1 MIPTMILLFV
11 VGYLFIALEHKTRID
26 KSAVA
31 LLMAGAIWTVFS
43 LLGNDPHI
51 QHELVDQLGD
61 TCEILVF
68 LIGAMT
74 IVDLIDSYGGFNV
87 ITDHI
92 TTRNKRKLMWLL
104 AIITFFM
111 SAALD
116 NMTTTIIMVMLLR
129 RLIANK
135 KERWIFASVIVIAA
149 NSGGAWSPIGD
160 VTTIMLWM
168 RGNVTAANLIAN
180 LFLPCLVSV
189 VIPAAIASRY
199 VADRPAAAVSAKA
212 LASGCPECIGPRL
225 RLFILIVGVVSLLF
239 VPVFKSLTGLPP
251 YMGMMVSLGF
261 MWILTEIIYDRKRSI
276 RNMEESIQPRVSK
289 VLKHID
295 MPTILFFLGI
305 LMAVGALQTGG
316 VLTDMADWLD
326 KNVHE
331 VFTIAGAIG
340 ILSSVVDNVPLVAAC
355 MGMYPVADVATAAA
369 SADPA
374 FAQSFVADGLF
385 WHLLTYCAGVG
396 GSLLIIGSAA
406 GVVAMGLEKINFG
419 WYLKRIS
426 LLALSGYLAGI
437 AVIWLERPDRALTKK
452 APRLRGAFPLLHLGH
467 EFFPVDDVADVDAL
481 ANQPLGVAG
490 PDIEGQLAPLDFGK
504 HGRGGDFG
512 AKPRRLDVRDVHLGA
527 DGGRA
532 FGKFAG
538 NGRHGGVLHQ
548 RHHRGGGENRKVART
563 HRGGRVAGGDGCGAA
578 GGKSFFKHNIRCS

>member
-261 MWILTEIIYDRKRSI
+261 MWILTEIIYDRKRGI
-276 RNMEESIQPRVSK
+276 EESIKCRVSK

-305 LMAVGALQTGG
+305 LMSVAALQSAG
-316 VLTDMADWLD
+316 VLTDVANWLD
-326 KNVHE
+326 KQVHE
-331 VFTIAGAIG
+331 VFTIAGVIG
-340 ILSSVVDNVPLVAAC
+340 VLSSVIDNVPLVAAC
-355 MGMYPVADVATAAA
+355 MGMYPVMDAAAVAA

-374 FAQSFVADGLF
+374 YMQSFVQDGLF

-406 GVVAMGLEKINFG
+406 GVVAMGLEKINFA
-419 WYLKRIS
+419 WYFKKIT
-426 LLALSGYLAGI
+426 LLAFVGYLSGIL
-437 AVIWLERPDRALTKK
+437 VILLEH
-452 APRLRGAFPLLHLGH
+452 LLIGL
-467 EFFPVDDVADVDAL
+467 
-481 ANQPLGVAG
+481 
-490 PDIEGQLAPLDFGK
+490 
-504 HGRGGDFG
+504 
-512 AKPRRLDVRDVHLGA
+512 
-527 DGGRA
+527 
-532 FGKFAG
+532 
-538 NGRHGGVLHQ
+538 
-548 RHHRGGGENRKVART
+548 
-563 HRGGRVAGGDGCGAA
+563 
-578 GGKSFFKHNIRCS
+578 

>member
-87 ITDHI
+87 ITDQ
-92 TTRNKRKLMWLL
+92 
-104 AIITFFM
+104 
-111 SAALD
+111 
-116 NMTTTIIMVMLLR
+116 TTTIIMVMLLR

-437 AVIWLERPDRALTKK
+437 AVIWLE
-452 APRLRGAFPLLHLGH
+452 H
-467 EFFPVDDVADVDAL
+467 
-481 ANQPLGVAG
+481 
-490 PDIEGQLAPLDFGK
+490 
-504 HGRGGDFG
+504 
-512 AKPRRLDVRDVHLGA
+512 
-527 DGGRA
+527 
-532 FGKFAG
+532 
-538 NGRHGGVLHQ
+538 VLI
-548 RHHRGGGENRKVART
+548 GL
-563 HRGGRVAGGDGCGAA
+563 
-578 GGKSFFKHNIRCS
+578 

>member
-1 MIPTMILLFV
+1 MILLFV
-11 VGYLFIALEHKTRID
+11 VGYIFIALEHKTRID
-26 KSAVA
+26 KSAIA

-43 LLGNDPHI
+43 LLGNDPKI
-51 QHELVDQLGD
+51 QSELVEQLGD

-168 RGNVTAANLIAN
+168 RGNVSAANLVAN

-189 VIPAAIASRY
+189 IIPTAIACRY
-199 VADRPAAAVSAKA
+199 IRNTEAAPVGVKA
-212 LASGCPECIGPRL
+212 LTTGCPECIGPRL
-225 RLFILIVGVVSLLF
+225 RKFMLITGVLSLLF
-239 VPVFKSLTGLPP
+239 VPVFKTLTGLPP

-261 MWILTEIIYDRKRSI
+261 MWVLSEIIYDRKRSI
-276 RNMEESIQPRVSK
+276 RNMEASIQPRVSK
-289 VLKHID
+289 TLKHID

-305 LMAVGALQTGG
+305 LMAVASLQTAG

-326 KNVHE
+326 KTVHE

-340 ILSSVVDNVPLVAAC
+340 LLSSVVDNVPLVAAC
-355 MGMYPVADVATAAA
+355 MGMYPVADAAA
-369 SADPA
+369 VAASVDPA
-374 FAQSFVADGLF
+374 FAQYFVEDGLF
-385 WHLLTYCAGVG
+385 WHLLTFCAGVG

-406 GVVAMGLEKINFG
+406 GVVAMGLQKINFS
-419 WYLKRIS
+419 WYLRKIS
-426 LLALSGYLAGI
+426 LLALAGYVAGI
-437 AVIWLERPDRALTKK
+437 AVIWLEHMLIG
-452 APRLRGAFPLLHLGH
+452 L
-467 EFFPVDDVADVDAL
+467 
-481 ANQPLGVAG
+481 
-490 PDIEGQLAPLDFGK
+490 
-504 HGRGGDFG
+504 
-512 AKPRRLDVRDVHLGA
+512 
-527 DGGRA
+527 
-532 FGKFAG
+532 
-538 NGRHGGVLHQ
+538 
-548 RHHRGGGENRKVART
+548 
-563 HRGGRVAGGDGCGAA
+563 
-578 GGKSFFKHNIRCS
+578 